1 MEITTNK
8 RKFFQWCGYL
18 VIMLTL
24 LLSLV
29 LQLPSIDP
37 NISENTIDVVKWT
50 GVVLGLIL
58 TLVSFLFPN
67 KKKKKKKMV

>member
-8 RKFFQWCGYL
+8 RKFFQWGGYL

-29 LQLPSIDP
+29 LHLPSIDP
-37 NISENTIDVVKWT
+37 NISESTIDVVKWT

-67 KKKKKKKMV
+67 NKKKMV

>member
-1 MEITTNK
+1 MSHEMEITTNK
-8 RKFFQWCGYL
+8 RKFFQWGGYF

-24 LLSLV
+24 LLSIV
-29 LQLPSIDP
+29 LHLTSIDQ
-37 NISENTIDVVKWT
+37 NISESTIDAIKWT

-67 KKKKKKKMV
+67 KK

>member
-8 RKFFQWCGYL
+8 RKFFQWVGYF

-24 LLSLV
+24 LLSIV
-29 LQLPSIDP
+29 L
-37 NISENTIDVVKWT
+37 NISESTLDAIKWT
-50 GVVLGLIL
+50 GLGLSLIF

-67 KKKKKKKMV
+67 EK